1 MRIKT
6 KIKLTNKALSRQ
18 YMIFVPAAVVDVLGN
33 IRKKVEK
40 YSTVVLVQI
49 IIL

>member
-1 MRIKT
+1 MKIKT

-18 YMIFVPAAVVDVLGN
+18 YMIFVLAVVDVLGN
-33 IRKKVEK
+33 IHKKVEK

>member
-6 KIKLTNKALSRQ
+6 KIKLTNKALFRQ
-18 YMIFVPAAVVDVLGN
+18 YMAFEPDVVDVLGN

>member
-6 KIKLTNKALSRQ
+6 KIKLTNKALSCQ
-18 YMIFVPAAVVDVLGN
+18 YMTFVPAVVDVLGN

>member
-18 YMIFVPAAVVDVLGN
+18 YMIFVPSVVDVLGN

-40 YSTVVLVQI
+40 YSTVVLIQK